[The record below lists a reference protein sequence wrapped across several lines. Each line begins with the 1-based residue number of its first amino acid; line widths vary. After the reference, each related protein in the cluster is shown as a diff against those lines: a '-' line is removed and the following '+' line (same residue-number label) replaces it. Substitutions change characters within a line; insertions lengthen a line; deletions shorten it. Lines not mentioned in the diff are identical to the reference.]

1 MTATKRILATLV
13 GFITYFLLGWVLY
26 GMALSGYMESQTTAA
41 GLAVN
46 RPEESMIWWAM
57 IVSNIFLAYFLVY
70 IFGKWANIS
79 TFMGGL
85 QAGMT
90 LGLIIA
96 IAMDL
101 MFYSMADMMTMTG
114 YIVDILVTTVMWG
127 ITGGVIGWFLGRK

>member
-13 GFITYFLLGWVLY
+13 GFVTYFLLGWLIY
-26 GMALSGYMESQTTAA
+26 GMALSGFMEAETTPA
-41 GLAVN
+41 GLAVT
-46 RPEESMIWWAM
+46 RTDETMIWWAM

-70 IFGKWANIS
+70 IFGTWANIS

-85 QAGMT
+85 KAGLT

-96 IAMDL
+96 IAFDL
-101 MFYSMADMMTMTG
+101 MFYSMSDMMTVNG

>member
-13 GFITYFLLGWVLY
+13 GFVTYFLLGWVLY